1 MEPQPA
7 RSRVEHLDSVP
18 AGSWSLP
25 AFLLQNGQSRK
36 EQYRREQRRI
46 LGLNWEAW
54 PEARVRQESFGDA
67 AGFQIGPVG
76 PILEVLGEVS
86 VNKGSGRFRER
97 FLALQVGFEQITL
110 HLTGNRQ
117 SAYR

>member
-1 MEPQPA
+1 MEPSCLFVAEWAVKKGAVPQRA
-7 RSRVEHLDSVP
+7 TENSR
-18 AGSWSLP
+18 
-25 AFLLQNGQSRK
+25 
-36 EQYRREQRRI
+36 
-46 LGLNWEAW
+46 LNWEAW